1 MLDQLTGHALAY
13 AFVLIRIGAILF
25 AMPLWS
31 GRIPVAWKLSAA
43 VWLGVLFSYVVP
55 LQASLDTLDLEGIVV
70 GGIREFLAG
79 ALLGFLVRLFLAA
92 VTLAGQLAG
101 FQMGLAIAN
110 VIDPATSDRYTIV
123 AQLMNLLSLFVFL
136 EMDGHLMAVRIVAKS
151 FEWFPPFT
159 VALSGETFYD
169 VVLSGGG
176 KMYQLALQIG
186 WPISLAL
193 LLVYLSMAL
202 LVRVA
207 PQINMLM
214 VGFPITISV
223 GLVVIM
229 LGVPSFTLTM
239 ERMFQDAVVSLER
252 LLIALRV

>member
-1 MLDQLTGHALAY
+1 MSDQIMGLALTYG
-13 AFVLIRIGAILF
+13 FVLIRIGAILF
-25 AMPLWS
+25 ALPLWS
-31 GRIPVAWKLSAA
+31 GSLPVAWKLSAA
-43 VWLGVLFSYVVP
+43 VWLSVLFSFVVP
-55 LQASLDTLDLEGIVV
+55 VDILPQELGLKVIVI
-70 GGIREFLAG
+70 GGIQEVLTG
-79 ALLGFLVRLFLAA
+79 ALLGFLLRLFLAA

-123 AQLMNLLSLFVFL
+123 AQMFNLLALFTFL
-136 EMDGHLMAVRIVAKS
+136 EMDGHLMAVSLLAKS
-151 FEWFPPFT
+151 FEWLPPFSAS
-159 VALSGETFYD
+159 VSGEICHD
-169 VVLSGGG
+169 LVLSGG
-176 KMYQLALQIG
+176 KEMFRLALKIG

-193 LLVYLSMAL
+193 LLVYLSMGL

-207 PQINMLM
+207 PQMNMLM

-223 GLVVIM
+223 GLVVIL

>member
-1 MLDQLTGHALAY
+1 MPDQLTGHALAY
-13 AFVLIRIGAILF
+13 AFVLIRILAILF
-25 AMPLWS
+25 VLPLWS
-31 GRIPVAWKLSAA
+31 GRLPMVWKLSAA
-43 VWLGVLFSYVVP
+43 VLLSVLFSHVVP
-55 LQASLDTLDLEGIVV
+55 PELLPEALGLKGVV
-70 GGIREFLAG
+70 IGGIQEFLTG

-110 VIDPATSDRYTIV
+110 VIDPTTSDRYSIV
-123 AQLMNLLSLFVFL
+123 AQFLNLIAMFVFI
-136 EMDGHLMAVRIVAKS
+136 EIDGHLMAIQVVAKS
-151 FEWFPPFT
+151 FEWLPPFSA
-159 VALSGETFYD
+159 ALGGEVFYD
-169 VVLSGGG
+169 LVFSGG
-176 KMYQLALQIG
+176 KEMFRLALQIA

-223 GLVVIM
+223 GLIVIM
-229 LGVPSFTLTM
+229 IGVPTFTVAM
-239 ERMFQDAVVSLER
+239 ERMFQDAFFAVER
-252 LLIALRV
+252 LLVALRP

>member
-1 MLDQLTGHALAY
+1 MPEQLTGYALAY
-13 AFVLIRIGAILF
+13 AFVLIRIAAILF
-25 AMPLWS
+25 VFPLWS
-31 GRIPVAWKLSAA
+31 GSLPMVWKLSGA
-43 VWLGVLFSYVVP
+43 VWLSVLFGHVVP
-55 LQASLDTLDLEGIVV
+55 PEALPETLGLKVVVMGGLQ
-70 GGIREFLAG
+70 EFLTG

-123 AQLMNLLSLFVFL
+123 AQLLNLIAMFVFL
-136 EMDGHLMAVRIVAKS
+136 EMDGHLMAVRVLAKS
-151 FEWFPPFT
+151 FEWLPPFSA
-159 VALSGETFYD
+159 ALGGQVFHD
-169 VVLSGGG
+169 LVFSGG
-176 KMYQLALQIG
+176 KEMFRLALQIG

-202 LVRVA
+202 LSRVA

-223 GLVVIM
+223 GLLVIM
-229 LGVPSFTLTM
+229 IGIPPLTVTL
-239 ERMFQDAVVSLER
+239 ERMFQDAFFAVER
-252 LLIALRV
+252 LLTALRA

>member
-31 GRIPVAWKLSAA
+31 GRVPVPWKLSAA
-43 VWLGVLFSYVVP
+43 IWLSVLFSYVVP
-55 LQASLDTLDLEGIVV
+55 VHASLDTLGLEGIVV
-70 GGIREFLAG
+70 GGIREFLVG

-136 EMDGHLMAVRIVAKS
+136 EMDGHLMGVRILAKS

-159 VALSGETFYD
+159 IAMSGETFYD
-169 VVLSGGG
+169 LVLLGGG
-176 KMYQLALQIG
+176 RMYQLALQIG

-223 GLVVIM
+223 GLIVIM
-229 LGVPSFTLTM
+229 LGIPSFTLAM
-239 ERMFQDAVVSLER
+239 ERIFEEAFLYTER
-252 LLIALRV
+252 LLAALRV

>member
-1 MLDQLTGHALAY
+1 MPEQLTGYALAY
-13 AFVLIRIGAILF
+13 AFVLIRIAAILF
-25 AMPLWS
+25 VFPLWS
-31 GRIPVAWKLSAA
+31 GSLPMVWKLSGA
-43 VWLGVLFSYVVP
+43 VWLSVLFSHVVP
-55 LQASLDTLDLEGIVV
+55 PEVLPETLGLKVVVIGGLQ
-70 GGIREFLAG
+70 EFLTG

-123 AQLMNLLSLFVFL
+123 AQLFNLMAMFVFL
-136 EMDGHLMAVRIVAKS
+136 EMDGHLMAVQVLAKS
-151 FEWFPPFT
+151 FEWLPPFSA
-159 VALSGETFYD
+159 ALGGEVFHD
-169 VVLSGGG
+169 LVFSGG
-176 KMYQLALQIG
+176 KEMFRVALQIG

-202 LVRVA
+202 LSRVA

-223 GLVVIM
+223 GLLVI
-229 LGVPSFTLTM
+229 LIGIPTLTVAL
-239 ERMFQDAVVSLER
+239 ERMFQDAFFAVER
-252 LLIALRV
+252 LLAALRA

>member
-1 MLDQLTGHALAY
+1 M
-13 AFVLIRIGAILF
+13 V
-25 AMPLWS
+25 
-31 GRIPVAWKLSAA
+31 WKLSGA
-43 VWLGVLFSYVVP
+43 VWLSVLFSHVVP
-55 LQASLDTLDLEGIVV
+55 PEALPETLGLKVVVV
-70 GGIREFLAG
+70 GGIQEFLTG

-123 AQLMNLLSLFVFL
+123 AQLLNLIAMFVFV
-136 EMDGHLMAVRIVAKS
+136 EMDGHLMAVRVLAKS
-151 FEWFPPFT
+151 FEWMPPFSA
-159 VALSGETFYD
+159 ALGGQVFHD
-169 VVLSGGG
+169 LVFSGG
-176 KMYQLALQIG
+176 KEMFRLALQIG

-202 LVRVA
+202 LSRVA

-223 GLVVIM
+223 GLLVI
-229 LGVPSFTLTM
+229 LIGIPTLTVTL
-239 ERMFQDAVVSLER
+239 ERMFQDAFFAVER
-252 LLIALRV
+252 LLTALRA

>member
-1 MLDQLTGHALAY
+1 MSDQLTGYALAY
-13 AFVLIRIGAILF
+13 AFVLIRIVAILF
-25 AMPLWS
+25 VFPLWS
-31 GRIPVAWKLSAA
+31 GSLPMVWKLSGA
-43 VWLGVLFSYVVP
+43 VWLSVLFSHVVP
-55 LQASLDTLDLEGIVV
+55 PEALPETLGLKVV
-70 GGIREFLAG
+70 VIGGIQEFLTG

-110 VIDPATSDRYTIV
+110 VIDPATSDRYTII
-123 AQLMNLLSLFVFL
+123 AQLMNLIAMFVFL
-136 EMDGHLMAVRIVAKS
+136 EMDGHLMAVRVVAKS
-151 FEWFPPFT
+151 FEWLPPFS
-159 VALSGETFYD
+159 ADLGGEVFHD
-169 VVLSGGG
+169 LVFSGG
-176 KMYQLALQIG
+176 KEMFRLALQIG

-202 LVRVA
+202 LSRVA

-229 LGVPSFTLTM
+229 VGMPTLTLTM
-239 ERMFQDAVVSLER
+239 ERMFQDAFFAVER
-252 LLIALRV
+252 LLAALRA

>member
-1 MLDQLTGHALAY
+1 MLDSLTGHALAY

-25 AMPLWS
+25 ALPLWS
-31 GRIPVAWKLSAA
+31 GSVPVAWKLSAA
-43 VWLGVLFSYVVP
+43 VWLSVLFSYVVP
-55 LQASLDTLDLEGIVV
+55 LHAFPDTLGLEGIVV
-70 GGIREFLAG
+70 GGIQEFLTG

-123 AQLMNLLSLFVFL
+123 AQMMNLLSLFVFL

-151 FEWFPPFT
+151 FEWFPPFS
-159 VALSGETFYD
+159 VALSSEVFYD
-169 VVLSGGG
+169 VVLSGGE
-176 KMYQLALQIG
+176 KMFRLALEIG

-223 GLVVIM
+223 GLLVIM
-229 LGVPSFTLTM
+229 MGVPSFTLGM
-239 ERMFQDAVVSLER
+239 ERIFQDALTHAER
-252 LLIALRV
+252 LLAVLRV

>member
-1 MLDQLTGHALAY
+1 MSDQLTGYALAY
-13 AFVLIRIGAILF
+13 AFVLIRITAILF
-25 AMPLWS
+25 VFPLWS
-31 GRIPVAWKLSAA
+31 GSLPMVWKLSGA
-43 VWLGVLFSYVVP
+43 VWLSVLFSHVVP
-55 LQASLDTLDLEGIVV
+55 PEALPETLGLKVV
-70 GGIREFLAG
+70 VIGGIQEFLTG

-110 VIDPATSDRYTIV
+110 VIDPATSDRYTII
-123 AQLMNLLSLFVFL
+123 AQLMNLIAMFVFL
-136 EMDGHLMAVRIVAKS
+136 EMDGHLMAVRVVAKS
-151 FEWFPPFT
+151 FEWLPPFS
-159 VALSGETFYD
+159 ADLGGEVFHD
-169 VVLSGGG
+169 LVFSGG
-176 KMYQLALQIG
+176 KEMFRLALQIG

-202 LVRVA
+202 LSRVA

-229 LGVPSFTLTM
+229 VGMPTLTLTM
-239 ERMFQDAVVSLER
+239 ERMFQDAFFAVER
-252 LLIALRV
+252 LLAALRA

>member
-1 MLDQLTGHALAY
+1 MSDQLTGYALAY
-13 AFVLIRIGAILF
+13 AFVLIRITAILF
-25 AMPLWS
+25 VFPLWS
-31 GRIPVAWKLSAA
+31 GSLPMVWKLSGA
-43 VWLGVLFSYVVP
+43 VWLSVLFSHVVP
-55 LQASLDTLDLEGIVV
+55 PEALPETLGLKVV
-70 GGIREFLAG
+70 VIGGIQEFLTG

-110 VIDPATSDRYTIV
+110 VIDPTTSDRYTII
-123 AQLMNLLSLFVFL
+123 AQLMNLIAMFVFL
-136 EMDGHLMAVRIVAKS
+136 EMDGHLMAVRVVAKS
-151 FEWFPPFT
+151 FEWLPPFS
-159 VALSGETFYD
+159 ADLGGEVFHD
-169 VVLSGGG
+169 LVFSGG
-176 KMYQLALQIG
+176 KEMFRLALQIG

-202 LVRVA
+202 LSRVA

-229 LGVPSFTLTM
+229 IGIPTLTLTM
-239 ERMFQDAVVSLER
+239 ERMFQDAFFAVER
-252 LLIALRV
+252 LLAALRA

>member
-1 MLDQLTGHALAY
+1 MPDQLTGYALAY
-13 AFVLIRIGAILF
+13 AFVLIRIAAILF
-25 AMPLWS
+25 VFPLWS
-31 GRIPVAWKLSAA
+31 GSLPMVLKLSGA
-43 VWLGVLFSYVVP
+43 VWLSVLFSHVVP
-55 LQASLDTLDLEGIVV
+55 PEALPETLGLKVV
-70 GGIREFLAG
+70 VLGGIQEFLTV

-110 VIDPATSDRYTIV
+110 VIDPATSDRYTII
-123 AQLMNLLSLFVFL
+123 AQLFNLIAMFVFL
-136 EMDGHLMAVRIVAKS
+136 EMDGHLMAVRVLAKS
-151 FEWFPPFT
+151 FEWLPPFS
-159 VALSGETFYD
+159 ADLGGEVFHD
-169 VVLSGGG
+169 LVFSGG
-176 KMYQLALQIG
+176 KEMFRLALQIG

-202 LVRVA
+202 LSRVA

-229 LGVPSFTLTM
+229 IGIPTLTLTM
-239 ERMFQDAVVSLER
+239 ERMFQDAFFAVER
-252 LLIALRV
+252 LLAALRA